1 MINMLMVVFL
11 VLEFFD
17 KSNDNLKHLQAQKLD
32 SLCGWEPRALPYVV
46 DCKDRSTQLV
56 KDSDVRDSYH
66 MLINGQNPSI
76 RFHYVASE
84 QSVEANEESGSC
96 SGRHADPNAVVL
108 DCKLC
113 GARQD
118 SANENH
124 AGSRGV
130 IGDSASNG
138 ALSSMHRPSD
148 LSVTIVGGPLPT
160 KQNFKATISL
170 PVIGPNLRARL
181 SYDSDFRDR
190 ICDNQEITRSGS
202 ENNNLTS
209 EERESAEQ
217 NFGEQVCQREAV
229 GLLKSNNHDQ
239 GRGSVVIQEATNF
252 LV

>member
-1 MINMLMVVFL
+1 
-11 VLEFFD
+11 
-17 KSNDNLKHLQAQKLD
+17 
-32 SLCGWEPRALPYVV
+32 
-46 DCKDRSTQLV
+46 
-56 KDSDVRDSYH
+56 
-66 MLINGQNPSI
+66 
-76 RFHYVASE
+76 
-84 QSVEANEESGSC
+84 
-96 SGRHADPNAVVL
+96 
-108 DCKLC
+108 
-113 GARQD
+113 
-118 SANENH
+118 
-124 AGSRGV
+124 
-130 IGDSASNG
+130 
-138 ALSSMHRPSD
+138 MHRPSD

-239 GRGSVVIQEATNF
+239 GRGSVVIQEATNL